1 LSRKALRESLITG
14 AIQEQSREL
23 TLGSELRIE
32 EKPAELWRVIVSQD
46 DFHVVF
52 LALVRLANVFFE
64 VLWPDFQGLDLKP
77 IGKSNGAK
85 P

>member
-14 AIQEQSREL
+14 AIQKQSREL

-32 EKPAELWRVIVSQD
+32 EKPAELWRVISQD
-46 DFHVVF
+46 DFQVAF

-64 VLWPDFQGLDLKP
+64 VLWPDFQG
-77 IGKSNGAK
+77 
-85 P
+85 